1 MAERRDIKRLID
13 EVDELFNNLSQMPR
27 LVAHRRAFRPP
38 VDVFRTDDPPT
49 ITVVAELAGV
59 QPDDVELEVV
69 EGGLIIT
76 GTRSHQA
83 RARRTY
89 QCMEII
95 QGTFERRV
103 PIAEPVDSGA
113 ATANFVDGL
122 LTVVLPVASRP
133 SGPVQVPIST
143 ARE

>member
-1 MAERRDIKRLID
+1 MAEGRDIKRLMD

-27 LVAHRRAFRPP
+27 LVARRRAFRPP
-38 VDVFRTDDPPT
+38 VDVFRSDDPPT

-59 QPDDVELEVV
+59 RPEDVELEVV

-76 GTRSHQA
+76 GTRSHHTSM
-83 RARRTY
+83 RRTY
-89 QCMEII
+89 QIMEII

-103 PIAEPVDSGA
+103 PIAEPVDSA
-113 ATANFVDGL
+113 SATATFVDGL
-122 LTVVLPVASRP
+122 LTVVLPVATRS

-143 ARE
+143 VRQ